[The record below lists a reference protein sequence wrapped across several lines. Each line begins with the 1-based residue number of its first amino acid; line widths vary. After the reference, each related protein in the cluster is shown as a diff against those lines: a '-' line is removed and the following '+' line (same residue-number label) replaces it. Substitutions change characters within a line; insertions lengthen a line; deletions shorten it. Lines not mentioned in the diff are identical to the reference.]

1 MATQTPRYA
10 IDTCSLTTLR
20 RVYPKD
26 VFPGVWAKISELA
39 DNGVLISVEDVY
51 EELKVFDDDVLEWAK
66 EHSNVFV
73 PLDEEIQLT
82 ATDILE
88 THTNLLDI
96 KKRKSSADPF
106 LVALA
111 INHSCVVVTEERPSG
126 GPDKSKIPD
135 VCRDYGVSC
144 ITLLDMLRSE
154 GLRLDIH

>member
-26 VFPGVWAKISELA
+26 VFPGVWTKVSELA

-66 EHSNVFV
+66 EHSDVFV
-73 PLDEEIQLT
+73 SLDEEIQLT

-96 KKRKSSADPF
+96 TYFSQLQLANVHTAFMRSEPRRGA
-106 LVALA
+106 ALA
-111 INHSCVVVTEERPSG
+111 SIVPSG
-126 GPDKSKIPD
+126 TP
-135 VCRDYGVSC
+135 RDGALSN
-144 ITLLDMLRSE
+144 
-154 GLRLDIH
+154 